1 MPSQKRLKARKEQ
14 ILKAAGKVFAKKG
27 FHEAT
32 ISEIAREAGLSD
44 ATIYEYFS
52 TKEELLFSIPRET
65 TRKGMERMEGYL
77 NFIRGAGNKIRAII
91 YHYLWFYQSEPDY
104 ASVVMLV
111 LKQNRKFLET
121 EEYQIIR
128 QGFRGIIAVIEE
140 GIDSGEFRSDTDP
153 YLVRQVM
160 LGTMEHIVIRWL
172 LLGKPKDLTQY
183 ADPLADMITE
193 GIQKGGEAR
202 GWNLHIKLEPEGED
216 KHKKT
221 APPTKKQRGT
231 TAKKK
236 GS

>member
-14 ILKAAGKVFAKKG
+14 ILEAAGKVFARKG

-65 TRKGMERMEGYL
+65 TRKGMQRMKGYL

-91 YHYLWFYQSEPDY
+91 YHYLWFYQNEPDY

-121 EEYQIIR
+121 EEYLIIR
-128 QGFRGIIAVIEE
+128 EGFRGILTVIEE
-140 GIDSGEFRSDTDP
+140 GIASGEFRPDTDP
-153 YLVRQVM
+153 YLVRQVI

-172 LLGKPKDLTQY
+172 LLGKPKNLTQY
-183 ADPLADMITE
+183 ADPLTDMITE
-193 GIQKGGEAR
+193 GIRKGGETR
-202 GWNLHIKLEPEGED
+202 GWNLHIKLEPEEVN
-216 KHKKT
+216 KHEKISLR
-221 APPTKKQRGT
+221 ARKQRRIT
-231 TAKKK
+231 PKTND
-236 GS
+236 

>member
-44 ATIYEYFS
+44 ATIYEYFP

-65 TRKGMERMEGYL
+65 TRRGMERMEGYL

-91 YHYLWFYQSEPDY
+91 YHYLWFYQNEPDY

-128 QGFRGIIAVIEE
+128 DGFRGILTVIDE
-140 GIDSGEFRSDTDP
+140 GIASGEFRPDTDP
-153 YLVRQVM
+153 YLVRQLI

-172 LLGKPKDLTQY
+172 LLGKPKDLTEY
-183 ADPLADMITE
+183 ADPLTDMITK
-193 GIQKGGEAR
+193 GIRKGAGTM
-202 GWNLHIKLEPEGED
+202 GWNLHIELEPEEVNG
-216 KHKKT
+216 HKKISLST
-221 APPTKKQRGT
+221 EKKRRLSPKTKT
-231 TAKKK
+231 
-236 GS
+236 

>member
-14 ILKAAGKVFAKKG
+14 ILEAAGKIFAKKG

-32 ISEIAREAGLSD
+32 ISEIARKAGLSD

-65 TRKGMERMEGYL
+65 TRKGMERMKGYL
-77 NFIRGAGNKIRAII
+77 NFIRGAGNRIRAII
-91 YHYLWFYQSEPDY
+91 YHYLWFYQNEPDY

-128 QGFRGIIAVIEE
+128 EGFRGILTVIEE
-140 GIDSGEFRSDTDP
+140 GIASGEFRPDTDP
-153 YLVRQVM
+153 YLVRQVI
-160 LGTMEHIVIRWL
+160 LGTMENIVIRWL

-183 ADPLADMITE
+183 ADPLTDLITE
-193 GIQKGGEAR
+193 GILTGRETR
-202 GWNLHIKLEPEGED
+202 GWNLHIKLEPEEAI
-216 KHKKT
+216 KNRKT
-221 APPTKKQRGT
+221 SLRTKNQRRVT
-231 TAKKK
+231 PKKK
-236 GS
+236 D

>member
-1 MPSQKRLKARKEQ
+1 MPSPKRLKARKEQ
-14 ILKAAGKVFAKKG
+14 ILKAAQKVFSKKG

-65 TRKGMERMEGYL
+65 TRAGMERMQGYL
-77 NFIRGAGNKIRAII
+77 KFIRGAGNKIRAII
-91 YHYLWFYQSEPDY
+91 YHYLWFYQNEPDY

-121 EEYQIIR
+121 EVYQIIR
-128 QGFRGIIAVIEE
+128 EGFRGILEVIEE
-140 GIDSGEFRSDTDP
+140 GIDSGEFRPDTDP
-153 YLVRQVM
+153 YLVRQVI

-183 ADPLADMITE
+183 ADPLADMITG
-193 GIQKGGEAR
+193 GIREGGEAL
-202 GWNLHIKLEPEGED
+202 GWNLHIKLEPEHAG
-216 KHKKT
+216 KYKGS
-221 APPTKKQRGT
+221 PLVSKKQQRT
-231 TAKKK
+231 TPKKK
-236 GS
+236 G

>member
-65 TRKGMERMEGYL
+65 TRKGMERMKGYL

-91 YHYLWFYQSEPDY
+91 YHYLWFYQNEPDY

-128 QGFRGIIAVIEE
+128 DGFRGILTVIDE
-140 GIDSGEFRSDTDP
+140 GIASGEFRPDTDP
-153 YLVRQVM
+153 YLVRQVI

-172 LLGKPKDLTQY
+172 LLGKPKDLTEY
-183 ADPLADMITE
+183 ADPLTDMITK
-193 GIQKGGEAR
+193 GIQKGGEQR
-202 GWNLHIKLEPEGED
+202 GWNLHIKLEPEEVN
-216 KHKKT
+216 KYEKASLATEKKRKISSK
-221 APPTKKQRGT
+221 TKF
-231 TAKKK
+231 
-236 GS
+236 

>member
-14 ILKAAGKVFAKKG
+14 ILEAARKVFAKKG

-32 ISEIAREAGLSD
+32 ISEIARKAGLSD

-65 TRKGMERMEGYL
+65 TRQGMERMKGYL

-91 YHYLWFYQSEPDY
+91 YHYLWFYQNEPDY

-128 QGFRGIIAVIEE
+128 EGFRGILAVIEE
-140 GIDSGEFRSDTDP
+140 GIDSGEFRPDTDP
-153 YLVRQVM
+153 YLVRQVI

-172 LLGKPKDLTQY
+172 LLRKPKDLTQY
-183 ADPLADMITE
+183 ADPLTDMITE
-193 GIQKGGEAR
+193 GIRKGGKTR
-202 GWNLHIKLEPEGED
+202 GWNLHIRLEPEEV
-216 KHKKT
+216 KKPKKT
-221 APPTKKQRGT
+221 ARYNKKQRGT
-231 TAKKK
+231 ALKKK
-236 GS
+236 G